1 MPDIK
6 TRDTV
11 KGTIKTLDKAGVA
24 GERMKEA
31 YVRTREKAGHG
42 VYSAESSPEE
52 YAADRFSG
60 GTETVTYEAAHQFDK
75 QGRKG
80 VQATRENISKA
91 KEHFEQRKADAEQH
105 RAGPE
110 QSRAGTGQERASAEQ
125 RKADLSKKQ
134 AREKAADRV
143 RRRSADTARQS
154 VKAADRE
161 VQAIKTVERGEKT
174 IKQSARSTGKA
185 TVKTTQKSIKTAEQ
199 TARTTIK
206 TSQATAKAAQKS
218 AQAAAKA
225 TAAGIKA
232 AAKATAAAVK
242 AIIAATKALVA
253 AIAAGGWIA
262 VAVIVIIC
270 LIGLIVGSCFGIF
283 FSGEDTGTGQTM
295 QTVVREINE
304 DYENQLDTIKANIS
318 YDVLEMSGFR
328 TVWPEVLSVYA
339 VKTTTDPDNAMDVAT
354 VDDARKAILKDIFW
368 QMNEISSRTET
379 NTETVI
385 EESDDGNGNIVET
398 TTTVTRTTLY
408 ITVSH
413 KTAEEMAD
421 HFNFNADQRA
431 QLAEL
436 LADEYNSLWAAV
448 LYGIGVSD
456 DAIVAVAL
464 SQVGNIGGQ
473 PYWSWYGFEGR
484 VEWCACFVSWCANEC
499 GYIENGIIPKFAGC
513 VNGVQW
519 FKDRGQWADNSI
531 EPTPGMIIFFDW
543 DSPNGS
549 SSPRDGQSDHVGI
562 VEKCENGIVYTIE
575 GNSGDSC
582 RQRQY
587 SVGYYEILG
596 YGIPAY

>member
-1 MPDIK
+1 MQAAGFGAAQQTILPSEIVTAVEDCGFFESIPLWAV
-6 TRDTV
+6 TLIGGLFITV
-11 KGTIKTLDKAGVA
+11 LSFIMIMTVYGRFFKLYLYTAIAPIPLSSFA
-24 GERMKEA
+24 GEPSQNVGKSFI
-31 YVRTREKAGHG
+31 K
-42 VYSAESSPEE
+42 S
-52 YAADRFSG
+52 YAAVCLEGAIIVLACIIFSLF
-60 GTETVTYEAAHQFDK
+60 AA
-75 QGRKG
+75 
-80 VQATRENISKA
+80 S
-91 KEHFEQRKADAEQH
+91 
-105 RAGPE
+105 PP
-110 QSRAGTGQERASAEQ
+110 
-125 RKADLSKKQ
+125 
-134 AREKAADRV
+134 
-143 RRRSADTARQS
+143 
-154 VKAADRE
+154 
-161 VQAIKTVERGEKT
+161 T
-174 IKQSARSTGKA
+174 IDPN
-185 TVKTTQKSIKTAEQ
+185 
-199 TARTTIK
+199 
-206 TSQATAKAAQKS
+206 
-218 AQAAAKA
+218 AAAKA

-242 AIIAATKALVA
+242 AIIAATKALIA
-253 AIAAGGWIA
+253 AIAAGGW
-262 VAVIVIIC
+262 VAVVIIVIIC
-270 LIGLIVGSCFGIF
+270 LIGLIVASCFGIF

-318 YDVLEMSGFR
+318 YDVLEMSGSR
-328 TVWPEVLSVYA
+328 AVWPEVLSVYA

-368 QMNEISSRTET
+368 QMNEIFSRTET

-408 ITVSH
+408 ITASH

-421 HFNFNADQRA
+421 HFDFNADHRE
-431 QLAEL
+431 QLSEL
-436 LADEYNSLWAAV
+436 LAEENNSLWAAV

-543 DSPNGS
+543 DSQNGS
-549 SSPRDGQSDHVGI
+549 SGPRTDSPTIWVSWKNAKTALSIPSREIPVIAAVRGSILWAIMKSLVMVFPPIKQDAVLPGGISLHTKFLRICSFLLCKHPYKFYLKIVSKKLLRDD
-562 VEKCENGIVYTIE
+562 
-575 GNSGDSC
+575 
-582 RQRQY
+582 
-587 SVGYYEILG
+587 L
-596 YGIPAY
+596 